1 MKEEESYFAKLI
13 PEDLQRFGLIPE
25 FIGRL
30 PVLATLEQLSEDTL
44 YQILTVPKN
53 AIVKQYQ
60 KMLELD
66 DVALRF
72 EDDALAGNCKRSNR
86 TENRCTWSAFNYRKY
101 HVDVMY
107 ELPSLEE
114 VTECIIT
121 KDSVLG
127 KVKSNPINEKMVHSL
142 IWIMRKIRRNA

>member
-1 MKEEESYFAKLI
+1 M
-13 PEDLQRFGLIPE
+13 
-25 FIGRL
+25 
-30 PVLATLEQLSEDTL
+30 SEDTL

-72 EDDALAGNCKRSNR
+72 EDDALLEIAKEAIERKTGARGLRSII
-86 TENRCTWSAFNYRKY
+86 ENIML
-101 HVDVMY
+101 DVMY

-114 VTECIIT
+114 VTECVIT

-127 KVKSNPINEKMVHSL
+127 KQIQFF
-142 IWIMRKIRRNA
+142 